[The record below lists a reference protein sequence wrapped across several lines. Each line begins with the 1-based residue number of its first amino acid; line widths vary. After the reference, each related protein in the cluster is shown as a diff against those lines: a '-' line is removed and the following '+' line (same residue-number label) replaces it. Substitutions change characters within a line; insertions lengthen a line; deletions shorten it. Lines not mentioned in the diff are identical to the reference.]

1 MKCNEVRRQLVA
13 LADGRLGASQRDAVL
28 AHLQECAGCRELMRL
43 LEADATRLR
52 QDEPPEVPPFLTT
65 RIMAR
70 VREAAGTSGGP
81 VHAAA
86 VPTRRLI
93 ATAAVILAATGIWLG
108 ASLGRVIFRQEYEY
122 HDRVAVMEC
131 GLPLDGFANQLFG
144 E

>member
-13 LADGRLGASQRDAVL
+13 LADGRLGGSQRDSVL
-28 AHLQECAGCRELMRL
+28 AHLRECAGCRELMRS
-43 LEADATRLR
+43 LEADATGLR

-70 VREAAGTSGGP
+70 VREAAGTSAGP
-81 VHAAA
+81 VRAP
-86 VPTRRLI
+86 VPARRLI

-108 ASLGRVIFRQEYEY
+108 ASLGRVIFRQEFEY

-131 GLPLDGFANQLFG
+131 GLPLDGLANQLFG